1 MAALAIALEFKLP
14 EQLGGLKRRLEGAG
28 RGWAFGFGAN
38 LVAFRFVPTVITR
51 FTPLPWAV
59 AILALLL
66 LAAAQAVRWMIVG
79 GVRARLVHAGVP
91 RAPAFAIAVYAGTF
105 FPMVFPW
112 NPAGGVTPWPE
123 LVQLA
128 DIIGERGVSAL
139 MALSAGL
146 VADGIR
152 LGVERTARRRAL
164 LYVAAGILL
173 PLVTYAQGAWKIGRI
188 EAERAS
194 APSVK
199 IVLLQPSIGASERW
213 EKTRAEAILSNLT
226 RLTESAERKGAELT
240 IWPEAAYP
248 YVIGHSSRRA
258 PIGSYAILQPG
269 VHGPVLTGAL
279 TSTGSDSYNSAL
291 VAAADGTLSPP
302 YDKIHLLWFGE
313 TVPLADL
320 SPWLR
325 RTFARGTGLVPGEK
339 QVLLSS
345 GRIHASVLNCF
356 EDTLPGAGREA
367 MEPRPNLLVNITN
380 DAWFAGSEE
389 SELHARMA
397 IMRAVEER
405 RDMVRAVNFGPTT
418 WVDAAGRVRA
428 KYVSVIPGTLLTE
441 PALLESPPTFFGR
454 FGEVP
459 WVLVASV
466 ITAFFVARQKR
477 RRAQNAEGARSES
490 LA

>member
-1 MAALAIALEFKLP
+1 MAALAVSLDFALP
-14 EQLGGLKRRLEGAG
+14 EQTGRLARHLEGAG
-28 RGWAFGFGAN
+28 RGWAFGFAAN

-59 AILALLL
+59 AILALIL

-79 GVRARLVHAGVP
+79 GVHARLVRAGVP
-91 RAPAFAIAVYAGTF
+91 RVPAFAIAVYAGTF

-128 DIIGERGVSAL
+128 DVFGERGVSAV

-146 VADGIR
+146 VAEGFR
-152 LGVERTARRRAL
+152 VALQSGSRRRVMVSL
-164 LYVAAGILL
+164 SAGMLL
-173 PLVTYAQGAWKIGRI
+173 PFLTYAHGAWRIRHI
-188 EAERAS
+188 EAERANS
-194 APSVK
+194 PTAK

-213 EKTRAEAILSNLT
+213 ERTRAEAILSKLT
-226 RLTESAERKGAELT
+226 TLTVSAERKGAELT

-248 YVIGHSSRRA
+248 YVIGHGSRRA
-258 PIGSYAILQPG
+258 PVGPYAMLQPG
-269 VHGPVLTGAL
+269 VHGPVLTGAV
-279 TSTGSDSYNSAL
+279 TSAGSDSYNSAL
-291 VAAADGTLSPP
+291 IVAADGTLSAP

-367 MEPRPNLLVNITN
+367 MEPGPNLLVNITN

-397 IMRAVEER
+397 TMRAVEER
-405 RDMVRAVNFGPTT
+405 RDIVRAVNFGPTT
-418 WVDAAGRVRA
+418 WVDAAGRVRG
-428 KYVSVIPGTLLTE
+428 KYASEIPGTLLTE

-459 WVLVASV
+459 WVLVAGAL
-466 ITAFFVARQKR
+466 TATFVARERR